1 MYVLSSSRLVTLEV
15 NEGVDKQYRTRI
27 ENFDPNPLQTGE
39 ILVQCPS

>member
-1 MYVLSSSRLVTLEV
+1 MYSVVHAGDSRV

-27 ENFDPNPLQTGE
+27 EYFDPNPLQTGE